1 MCEKGERGDEEGM
14 GWGWLSGEDE
24 MVDAIW
30 EAGAFMRLTE
40 C

>member
-1 MCEKGERGDEEGM
+1 MRKVKGGPKRGW